1 MHQLLVSNRE
11 LLTEAVAGLCA
22 TPKRMRP
29 KWFYD
34 HVGSELFERITE
46 LPEYYP
52 TRTEVLILR
61 KEVETLAPY
70 VPEGAALVELGS
82 GASTKTRILLDA
94 MDGLNAYVP
103 VDVSGDFLQAV
114 ARDVDRLYPDLTI
127 APLVGDFLQHLKLP
141 AVIGE
146 MPKVG
151 FFPGSTI
158 GNLELAEAQDLLRRI
173 RTWPN
178 IAALVLGVDLVK
190 DPEVLIRAYD
200 DTQGVTAAFNRNLL
214 HRLNREAGTN
224 FDAESFDHEARW
236 NPELSRIEMHLVSR
250 AAQKVRLDGRN
261 IQFRRGES
269 IHTES
274 SHKYTR
280 RGVDDLAAKAGWRVA
295 EFLTD
300 PHKLF
305 AVAMLVP
312 ADRPSAQA
320 VTE

>member
-1 MHQLLVSNRE
+1 MQQLPLSNRE
-11 LLTEAVAGLCA
+11 LLTEAVAGLSA
-22 TPKRMRP
+22 TPKRMCP

-34 HVGSELFERITE
+34 YAGSELFERITE

-61 KEVETLAPY
+61 REVETLASY
-70 VPEGAALVELGS
+70 VPDGAALVELGS

-94 MDGLNAYVP
+94 MDGLAAYVP

-114 ARDVDRLYPDLTI
+114 ARDVNRLYPDLTI
-127 APLVGDFLQHLKLP
+127 APLAGDFLQDLKLP
-141 AVIGE
+141 TVIGE
-146 MPKVG
+146 LPKVA

-173 RTWPN
+173 RAWPG
-178 IAALVLGVDLVK
+178 IAVFVLGVDLVK
-190 DPEVLIRAYD
+190 GTEVLIRAYD
-200 DTQGVTAAFNRNLL
+200 DPQGVTAAFNRNLL
-214 HRLNREAGTN
+214 QRLNRETGAN

-236 NPELSRIEMHLVSR
+236 NAELSCIEMHLVSR
-250 AAQKVRLDGRN
+250 AAQKVRLDGMN

-274 SHKYTR
+274 SHKYTS
-280 RGVDDLAAKAGWRVA
+280 RGIADLAARAGWRVA

-300 PHKLF
+300 PRELF
-305 AVAMLVP
+305 AVAVLVP
-312 ADRPSAQA
+312 GGQ
-320 VTE
+320 